1 MMRTLRFIY
10 LRISIHFF
18 ILLDILYLIYL
29 FVWIGKYFGF
39 NFSFQC
45 IMLATSILPFSWL
58 ARGCGCSC
66 HMLDNYKCWRRA
78 KNTNTL
84 ATVIRVFRFLYPL
97 PFTLSLTAK
106 TKKYVF
112 TVDSQYKDVM
122 RISKTN
128 CFHCSTIWIKYSPN
142 KLYTKVSPVWGK
154 FSEFLWPNNY
164 KEVKPPTIWLYRKN
178 FMIVLSK
185 KHIHLIVV
193 SLPLRIFNVQSP
205 LCSHN

>member
-1 MMRTLRFIY
+1 
-10 LRISIHFF
+10 
-18 ILLDILYLIYL
+18 
-29 FVWIGKYFGF
+29 
-39 NFSFQC
+39 
-45 IMLATSILPFSWL
+45 MLATSILPFSWL

-78 KNTNTL
+78 KNTNTSNRHPGFPISL
-84 ATVIRVFRFLYPL
+84 PL
-97 PFTLSLTAK
+97 TLHFELDCKNKICIHRGLS
-106 TKKYVF
+106 V
-112 TVDSQYKDVM
+112 YKDVM